1 MPTDVIPPVAA
12 MAAFF
17 ILFMAGLAYGVVA
30 SNRAERREP

>member
-1 MPTDVIPPVAA
+1 MPTDVILAVAA

-30 SNRAERREP
+30 SNSAERKGR